1 MASIQSVA
9 VVGGTGTLGKPIVQE
24 LVAQGFRV
32 TVLSR
37 SNKQDDL
44 LNTKAAVKTV
54 DYDSLESLKAA
65 LAGQDAVVS
74 TIASPAVGTTQQ
86 TVLDAAYA
94 SGVKRFIP
102 SEFGIN
108 TRKLQGLKVAQIL
121 GGKIKLV
128 EDLQKKA
135 QENKSFT
142 WTGISNGLFFHY
154 FGFDTKAKKATIYDS
169 GNEPFQTSSLGLIAK
184 AVASVLKHPQET
196 ANKYLSIA
204 SFQPSLNEI
213 LQIVEQ
219 ETGAK
224 WTVESLDTQDLQK
237 TGEEKLSKG
246 DFTAFRELLRVHI
259 HRDGDGHSVPEGE
272 LANGLLELPQEDLR
286 DSIRKWLLAGAV

>member
-1 MASIQSVA
+1 
-9 VVGGTGTLGKPIVQE
+9 
-24 LVAQGFRV
+24 V

-54 DYDSLESLKAA
+54 DYNSLESLKAA

-135 QENKSFT
+135 QERKSFT

-154 FGFDTKAKKATIYDS
+154 
-169 GNEPFQTSSLGLIAK
+169 
-184 AVASVLKHPQET
+184 VRC
-196 ANKYLSIA
+196 
-204 SFQPSLNEI
+204 PSLYHGYPV
-213 LQIVEQ
+213 QQ
-219 ETGAK
+219 
-224 WTVESLDTQDLQK
+224 
-237 TGEEKLSKG
+237 
-246 DFTAFRELLRVHI
+246 R
-259 HRDGDGHSVPEGE
+259 
-272 LANGLLELPQEDLR
+272 
-286 DSIRKWLLAGAV
+286 